1 MEIQALRV
9 LLIEDD
15 SDHAELVQG
24 CLDILR
30 DQPVTWTWVDTL
42 AKGIALLHDERV
54 FDVVI
59 LDLSLP
65 DSSLSETVLRLR
77 PHAEGTPIVVLTSL
91 NDMDV
96 ALRAVR
102 EGAQDYLVKTQLS
115 SELLLRTIRHAVER
129 SRHMAELARMNE
141 TLEQRVAERTRDL
154 ERALAKPEV
163 RFTDKYLEASYTYW
177 NTLLTVE
184 GLLLTFFSVDVVGD
198 PDAGLYAYGLVGWW
212 SAWRGRRDFDDALRP
227 LQTKLAIGLTGLA
240 LLLALPIVDFGA
252 ISARSQ
258 VARLESGRIEPAQF
272 DWAAMAFDFGPA
284 GRKRLADLARSGPS
298 QWRELAQDALKSKE
312 RWGLAEATRAAT
324 EADDVAKRIRL
335 LSPDVRTEAR
345 RGDLDRLRATA
356 FGGARWYPST
366 VRAVVRLQT

>member
-1 MEIQALRV
+1 MSRPLFVMGDQTLRV

-15 SDHAELVQG
+15 RDHAELVQG
-24 CLDILR
+24 LLEPLADH
-30 DQPVTWTWVDTL
+30 PVVWAWADTL
-42 AKGIALLHDERV
+42 AKGIAHLQGSGA
-54 FDVVI
+54 FDAV
-59 LDLSLP
+59 LCDLSLP

-198 PDAGLYAYGLVGWW
+198 PDAGLYAYGLVGCCM
-212 SAWRGRRDFDDALRP
+212 
-227 LQTKLAIGLTGLA
+227 LAIGFLIVNVRKVKGVYFRLGLQAELPDLPPLELEKWVAAEYLRNTKQSTWLMRREFVVELILVAEAALISAA
-240 LLLALPIVDFGA
+240 LL
-252 ISARSQ
+252 
-258 VARLESGRIEPAQF
+258 
-272 DWAAMAFDFGPA
+272 
-284 GRKRLADLARSGPS
+284 
-298 QWRELAQDALKSKE
+298 
-312 RWGLAEATRAAT
+312 RA
-324 EADDVAKRIRL
+324 
-335 LSPDVRTEAR
+335 
-345 RGDLDRLRATA
+345 
-356 FGGARWYPST
+356 
-366 VRAVVRLQT
+366 